1 MSVNSRAPDP
11 RYIEA
16 ITKDPNLETS
26 FLLMD
31 GAGLGV
37 TLKKR

>member
-1 MSVNSRAPDP
+1 MSRPTPDP

-16 ITKDPNLETS
+16 ITTHPDLETS
-26 FLLMD
+26 FLLMN
-31 GAGLGV
+31 GSGVGV